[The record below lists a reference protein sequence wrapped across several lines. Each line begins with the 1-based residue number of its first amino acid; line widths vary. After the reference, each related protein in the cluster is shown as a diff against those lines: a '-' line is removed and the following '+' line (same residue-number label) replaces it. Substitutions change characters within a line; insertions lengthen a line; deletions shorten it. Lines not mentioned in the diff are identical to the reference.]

1 MAAGVVGCG
10 TQRPYIATTAGIFLL
25 WNKLMSAANIKK
37 LSGQSGNKTL
47 KIETED
53 QPPFTDGRSNPK
65 SCNLLPERY
74 IIKTNGEEQV
84 LICLE
89 APNLNVHVESGLSVS
104 GSIARKSPGGTIFL
118 DGVAQCE
125 PFMDHER
132 QVYNLDHHEGCVR
145 AFTLAACEQTLVMYM
160 KGLDLQGR
168 EWNIFANEP
177 DLDTLLAI
185 WILLNHARIGG
196 QDTTQRRILF
206 ALVRYEGVIDAL
218 GLELKELSA
227 LPPELVR
234 KLQRVIDHLRSDE
247 VALKKEGRWARTDF
261 LTYSASILHKIDQI
275 FYKASDFADFRGI
288 EELARV
294 DLTEQRIAA
303 VVEADMGIYEIEP
316 HLNKLYGNRLGI
328 VFLKK
333 GSESYTVRQ
342 MDLFMPVSL
351 EDVYERLN
359 FMDPAVKC
367 RTQTN
372 KWGGAADIG
381 GSPRE
386 SGTRLT
392 PAEIVQT
399 CREATK
405 RLSFG
410 QHLYRFCQTAVMV
423 AMVVLAAYVL
433 SLYWNPSEWISSIRL
448 DAFWSK
454 PQVGFILGLVV
465 IAGGVLISISYYR
478 PWQYG
483 WIRPVGNTWWLILPV
498 ALLAAVTGGVWAPPG
513 LVKGQGWLYT
523 LVLWALGMPLAAEF
537 LFRSLAHGFLTQ
549 GARIQRCDSKWFLS
563 WPLVGSATLY
573 CGFIYVL
580 TATAQPGTLPDQT
593 TWRLTLSF
601 IAAMAFGMAQGMVRE
616 RSQSLFPAIL
626 FHITAAAATIAFI
639 RLL

>member
-1 MAAGVVGCG
+1 
-10 TQRPYIATTAGIFLL
+10 
-25 WNKLMSAANIKK
+25 MSALQHKK
-37 LSGQSGNKTL
+37 LANQSQDGVL
-47 KIETED
+47 QSDTED
-53 QPPFTDGRSNPK
+53 NPSLSTAQVNSK
-65 SCNLLPERY
+65 ACNLLPERY
-74 IIKTNGEEQV
+74 IIKTNGDERV

-89 APNLNVHVESGLSVS
+89 APNLNVHVESGLSVT
-104 GSIARKSPGGTIFL
+104 GSVARKSPGGTIFL

-145 AFTLAACEQTLVMYM
+145 AFTLATCEQTLVMYM

-185 WILLNHARIGG
+185 WILLNHARIGR
-196 QDTTQRRILF
+196 QEITQRRILF

-247 VALKKEGRWARTDF
+247 IVLKKEGRWAQTDF
-261 LTYSASILHKIDQI
+261 LTYSASILQKIDQI
-275 FYKASDFADFRGI
+275 FYKPSDFADFRGI

-316 HLNKLYGNRLGI
+316 HLNKLYGNRLGV

-333 GSESYTVRQ
+333 GPESYTVRQ
-342 MDLFMPVSL
+342 MDLFMPITL
-351 EDVYERLN
+351 DDIYDRLN

-367 RTQTN
+367 RTRAN

-386 SGTRLT
+386 TGTRLS
-392 PAEIVQT
+392 PAEIAKY
-399 CREATK
+399 CREAAS
-405 RLSFG
+405 REGLG
-410 QHLYRFCQTAVMV
+410 QHLYRFGQTA
-423 AMVVLAAYVL
+423 AMAGFVVLIAHLVR
-433 SLYWNPSEWISSIRL
+433 LYWKPGQWTSSADL
-448 DAFWSK
+448 NFLWSM
-454 PQVGFILGLVV
+454 PQTGFILTL
-465 IAGGVLISISYYR
+465 IAATGGALIIISYCR

-483 WIRPVGNTWWLILPV
+483 WIRSVGNKWWLLLPLV
-498 ALLAAVTGGVWAPPG
+498 VLSGMTGGVWAPLG
-513 LVKGQGWLYT
+513 LVKDTGWLHI
-523 LVLWALGMPLAAEF
+523 LFLCMLAMPLGAEL
-537 LFRSLAHGFLTQ
+537 LFRSLVHGLLTQ
-549 GARIQRCDSKWFLS
+549 GARIQRYDTRWFFS
-563 WPLVGSATLY
+563 WPVLGSALLY
-573 CGFIYVL
+573 TGFVFALFL
-580 TATAQPGTLPDQT
+580 TTESGDVQDSY
-593 TWRLTLSF
+593 WRLALVLFS
-601 IAAMAFGMAQGMVRE
+601 AAVFGISLGMVRE

-626 FHITAAAATIAFI
+626 FHILAAAAAMAFI
-639 RLL
+639 RFL